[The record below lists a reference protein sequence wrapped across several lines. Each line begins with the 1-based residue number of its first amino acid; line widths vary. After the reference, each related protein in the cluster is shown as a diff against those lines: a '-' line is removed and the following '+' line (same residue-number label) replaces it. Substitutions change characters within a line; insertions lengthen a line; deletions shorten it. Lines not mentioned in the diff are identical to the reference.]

1 MLELN
6 LILVSPGPELCL
18 AWENRFREL
27 PNVSVFHGRFEDV
40 PEYDC
45 MVSPANSFGL
55 MDGGVD
61 AAITS
66 FFGDQLMYRVQDR
79 VLAEFLGEQPVGTCI
94 IVETM
99 HPKHPY
105 LAHAPTMRS
114 PMEIKHTDNAYLA
127 MWALFLAVYRHN
139 SVRHDIKT
147 ILCPGLGTGTGQVA
161 PMEAARQMALAY
173 KHYLKPPEAISWT
186 LASDRQQTIRYG
198 GDFGFHIPEDMI
210 LDP

>member
-1 MLELN
+1 MDKLN
-6 LILVSPGPELCL
+6 LILVDPDTALCL
-18 AWENRFREL
+18 AWEKRFKDL
-27 PNVSVFHGRFEDV
+27 PDVSIFHGKFEDV

-61 AAITS
+61 AAITNY
-66 FFGDQLMYRVQDR
+66 FGEQLMYRVQGR
-79 VLAEFLGEQPVGTCI
+79 IIAEYLGEQPVGTCM

-99 HPKHPY
+99 HPNHPY

-114 PMEIKHTDNAYLA
+114 PMAIQHTDNVYLA
-127 MWALFLAVYRHN
+127 MWSLFLAVYRHN
-139 SVRHDIKT
+139 SAHHDIKT
-147 ILCPGLGTGTGQVA
+147 VLCPGLGTGYGQVP

-173 KHYLKPPEAISWT
+173 KHFLNPPKAIDWD
-186 LASDRQQTIRYG
+186 LAGDRQQAIKYG
-198 GDFGFHIPEDMI
+198 GDFGCQIPEDMI